1 MLDNKQKSF
10 LKLITLIATKYYAKG
25 VISGVVT
32 TYNHLTSTVMSR
44 AKSKEE
50 LMDYKNYDP
59 VEAVEIELET
69 MAGVLGL
76 QELQEKEA
84 DLILENTVA
93 KTKVEALTEI
103 TSILNDNEINTNIE
117 QADIE
122 DILDDPNIKV
132 KVAKTDEEKETII
145 KEVAQKTGQTVE
157 KVKQD
162 IQEQLPKDNTPFIQV
177 HDLSKTKPNNTSNS
191 KPFYVDSNTNENDI
205 ELNMIQD
212 AFNEAASTNNV
223 IDFSQAIQKIA
234 SKNKKGTIQ

>member
-1 MLDNKQKSF
+1 MLDNKQKTF

-25 VISGVVT
+25 VVNGVVT
-32 TYNHLTSTVMSR
+32 TYNHLTSTVISR
-44 AKSKEE
+44 SEAKEE

-76 QELQEKEA
+76 QELQQKEA

-93 KTKVEALTEI
+93 KTKVEVLTEI
-103 TSILNDNEINTNIE
+103 TSILNDDEINTNIE

-145 KEVAQKTGQTVE
+145 KEVAQKTGQSVE

-162 IQEQLPKDNTPFIQV
+162 IQEQRPKDNTPFVQI
-177 HDLSKTKPNNTSNS
+177 HDLSKTKTNGTSNS
-191 KPFYVDSNTNENDI
+191 KPFYVDGNTNENDI

-212 AFNEAASTNNV
+212 AFNEASSTNNV

-234 SKNKKGTIQ
+234 SKKKGTIQ